1 MGGLSVL
8 PKIQSLQNYD
18 NLSSMTMQLPVAGS
32 MIIILVCLKVKVCKN
47 GQQKTC
53 NLSCNIV
60 AEQVE

>member
-32 MIIILVCLKVKVCKN
+32 MII
-47 GQQKTC
+47 
-53 NLSCNIV
+53 
-60 AEQVE
+60 